1 MTTDRKPGTTKEEEK
16 MYAVMEAIFDSGIPI
31 SFKGSMVM
39 KAFLVQAGYQGGRP
53 PYEGHRWKLEH
64 RLSAD
69 IQTGCVFGSA
79 GA

>member
-39 KAFLVQAGYQGGRP
+39 KAFLVQAVSSFGQDIRVA
-53 PYEGHRWKLEH
+53 
-64 RLSAD
+64 SA
-69 IQTGCVFGSA
+69 IRRT
-79 GA
+79 